1 MSTLIEVSFLYKI
14 CIVNP
19 VKPKLLKQCYL
30 WLPVVVQRNVFKG
43 FDHQFIIPLLRN
55 NEAID
60 INIDIN
66 IYAHADTLTL
76 KVS

>member
-1 MSTLIEVSFLYKI
+1 MSTLIEVSFLYGFF
-14 CIVNP
+14 IVNP
-19 VKPKLLKQCYL
+19 VKHKLLKQCYL
-30 WLPVVVQRNVFKG
+30 WLPVVQRNVFKG
-43 FDHQFIIPLLRN
+43 FDHIFIIPLLRK